1 MQLNEFLG
9 GLSGKTL
16 EEANRIAE
24 AACGIVDF
32 FEEESYFVNT
42 DATQASKIEYG
53 DWQTNLELA
62 RNVCLLV

>member
-32 FEEESYFVNT
+32 FEEESYCVNT
-42 DATQASKIEYG
+42 DA
-53 DWQTNLELA
+53 N
-62 RNVCLLV
+62 